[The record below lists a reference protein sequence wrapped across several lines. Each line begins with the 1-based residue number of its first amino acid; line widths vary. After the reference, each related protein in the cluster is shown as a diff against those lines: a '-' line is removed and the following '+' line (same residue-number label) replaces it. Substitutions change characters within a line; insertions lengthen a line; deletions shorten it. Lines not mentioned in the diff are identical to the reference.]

1 MELIATVPH
10 CSGKGALAD
19 GNAVTLTDEDL
30 EAELVAR
37 YDELLRLATLLAG
50 NRHGGNDVVQ
60 SAIERA
66 WRSRRDLRDPEHVG
80 AWLHRIVVNEALRAH
95 RGRATAVL
103 AEDLRSQSGTP
114 GSDAIDLAAAFDR
127 LPAEQRAV
135 VALHT
140 VLGYTVDEVTEL
152 VHAPRETVRSR
163 LRLAIARLRREVG
176 S

>member
-1 MELIATVPH
+1 MEVVATGTH
-10 CSGKGALAD
+10 RSGKGALPERS
-19 GNAVTLTDEDL
+19 AVTLADEDL

-37 YDELLRLATLLAG
+37 YDELLRLATLLMG

-60 SAIERA
+60 TAIERA

-80 AWLHRIVVNEALRAH
+80 AWLHRIVVNEALRAR

-103 AEDLRSQSGTP
+103 AEDLPSQSRMP
-114 GSDAIDLAAAFDR
+114 GPDAIDLAAAFDR